1 VASAAPAPAAAS
13 GFAAAK
19 GRLPRPVAGSFKIV
33 SPYGRHSKPG
43 LDNVVYDNTGIDVEV
58 STGAT
63 AKAVYDGVV
72 SGVYQADGFSH
83 VVLIRHDNYYTVYAN
98 LGSVSVSAGQTVKQ
112 GQSLGTVAKDS
123 EDKNRSIFH
132 FEIWKERT
140 RMNPSDWIR

>member
-1 VASAAPAPAAAS
+1 
-13 GFAAAK
+13 
-19 GRLPRPVAGSFKIV
+19 VAGSFKIV

-83 VVLIRHDNYYTVYAN
+83 VVLIRHDNYYSVYAN